1 MTIAMEPLRE
11 PGRVASLIRRRAD
24 QLQHRTPQPTNIYLT
39 MPTQFSPL
47 ETSRLILRRFQE
59 SDLVPFHAYRSDPE
73 IEKYQGWGEFTLED
87 ARQFIANQGTGDPGA
102 PGAHIQIAI
111 ELKSTS
117 EMIGDVY
124 VYTPE
129 REPEQARLGYSIAT
143 AHQRH
148 GYATEAVTAMLNYLF
163 GPLSKHRVSAGADA
177 ENTASIG
184 LMERLGMRREAH
196 FIQSA
201 WYRGQ
206 WTDEV
211 QYAILQSEWQT
222 RGS

>member
-1 MTIAMEPLRE
+1 
-11 PGRVASLIRRRAD
+11 
-24 QLQHRTPQPTNIYLT
+24 
-39 MPTQFSPL
+39 MPTEFTPL
-47 ETSRLILRRFQE
+47 ETPRLILRRFRE
-59 SDLVPFHAYRSDPE
+59 SDLAPFHAYRSDPE

-87 ARQFIANQGTGDPGA
+87 ARRFIASQGEGDPGA
-102 PGAHIQIAI
+102 PGAHVQTAI
-111 ELKSTS
+111 ELKSTG
-117 EMIGDVY
+117 EMVGDVY

-129 REPEQARLGYSIAT
+129 NEPEQARLGFSIAT

-148 GYATEAVTAMLNYLF
+148 GYATEAVTAMLDYMF
-163 GPLSKHRVSAGADA
+163 GPLNKHRVGAGADA
-177 ENTASIG
+177 ENSASIA

-211 QYAILQSEWQT
+211 QYAILQSEWVD
-222 RGS
+222 RNS